1 MNDEEDTLYVD
12 RPQGLDPEV
21 MRGPRVVAAVDGS
34 AGSRAALQFALQD
47 AARRNV
53 PVEAVIAFRPPEY
66 WMDFNGVGAVEEDRL
81 RRTLRGQHEERARA
95 VVEEVT
101 RALPEPVAEVQI
113 RAVMGTPSE
122 VLIRESQGADLL
134 VVGSR
139 GHGGFHNMLLGSTSI
154 HCTMHATCPV
164 TVVHSPEARRHRL
177 RLHRERRRDSRA
189 EQGAE
194 AQGSRQSTAGATA
207 QS

>member
-1 MNDEEDTLYVD
+1 VNDEEDTLYVD
-12 RPQGLDPEV
+12 RPQEVDAEV

-47 AARRNV
+47 AARRGV
-53 PVEAVIAFRPPEY
+53 PVEAVIAFRAPDY
-66 WMDFNGVGAVEEDRL
+66 WMDFNGVGAAEEERL
-81 RRTLRGQHEERARA
+81 LRTLRSQHEERAQA
-95 VVEEVT
+95 VVQEVT
-101 RALPEPVAEVQI
+101 RELPGPGVEVHV

-164 TVVHSPEARRHRL
+164 TVVHSPAERRHRL
-177 RLHRERRRDSRA
+177 RLHRERSRDVKA
-189 EQGAE
+189 EKAAE
-194 AQGSRQSTAGATA
+194 AQAGRHTTAGA